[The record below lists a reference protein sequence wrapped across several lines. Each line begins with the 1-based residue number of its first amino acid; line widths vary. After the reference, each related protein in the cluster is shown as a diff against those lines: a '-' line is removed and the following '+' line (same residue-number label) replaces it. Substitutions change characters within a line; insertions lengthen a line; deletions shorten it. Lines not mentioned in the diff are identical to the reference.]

1 MTNAIPPK
9 SYALVSA
16 CRNEENYLDGL
27 AACIAAQTLKPV
39 RWIIVDDGSTDAT
52 YQRASALAARLPFV
66 SVVRMPATGQR
77 SFASQVYAAQHG
89 YKLLQGDS
97 FHYIGFLDADIQM
110 PPDYYDRLVA
120 RLDEDPKLGLCGG
133 ALWDRTATGDTYI
146 RQGSED
152 YHVPGGIQLFR
163 RACFD
168 QFGGYH
174 ADPGRGAGHRG
185 RHHVPDARLET
196 HCIHRYSRPAPSS
209 GRLQQAQ
216 PAAAGTEL
224 GSKILPPGL
233 SPDRTS
239 SPSPCGVTFRRTTAD
254 RRLLSAFWV
263 FVLASRHHA
272 PLGRFRSEFVSA
284 SSVGLQLTR
293 LRRALI
299 PYSTG
304 STVADN

>member
-52 YQRASALAARLPFV
+52 FQRASSFAARLPFV
-66 SVVRMPATGQR
+66 TVVRMPPKGQR

-110 PPDYYDRLVA
+110 PPDYYEKLVA

-133 ALWDRTATGDTYI
+133 ALWDRTASGDTYV

-168 QFGGYH
+168 QFGGYLPIPGGGQDTV
-174 ADPGRGAGHRG
+174 ADIMCLMHGWKLTVFTDIRALHLR
-185 RHHVPDARLET
+185 PD
-196 HCIHRYSRPAPSS
+196 
-209 GRLQQAQ
+209 GF
-216 PAAAGTEL
+216 
-224 GSKILPPGL
+224 SKL
-233 SPDRTS
+233 SPLRQGLNWGRKFYLLGYHPIYFLAQS
-239 SPSPCGVTFRRTTAD
+239 FRRAF
-254 RRLLSAFWV
+254 RRPILIGGCSQLLG
-263 FVLASRHHA
+263 FVLAAASR
-272 PLGRFRSEFVSA
+272 PQRPVSSEFV
-284 SSVGLQLTR
+284 GFLRRLQMTR
-293 LRRALI
+293 LRRALL
-299 PYSTG
+299 SR
-304 STVADN
+304 